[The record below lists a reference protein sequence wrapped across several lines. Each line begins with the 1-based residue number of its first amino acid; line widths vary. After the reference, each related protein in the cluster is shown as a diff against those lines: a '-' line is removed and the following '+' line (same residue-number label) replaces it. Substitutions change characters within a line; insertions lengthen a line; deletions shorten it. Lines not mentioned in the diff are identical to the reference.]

1 MEKVTLGCQGGAQ
14 TCPKSVILF
23 TVQMLLIC
31 VIVISSVIV
40 IASIMNISLNDNNME
55 MWIVLLS
62 SSIGY
67 VLPYPKLKQ
76 VKTNTSVE
84 DEIEQ

>member
-1 MEKVTLGCQGGAQ
+1 MEKVTFGCQGGAQ

-31 VIVISSVIV
+31 VIVI
-40 IASIMNISLNDNNME
+40 ASIINISLDDNNKE

-67 VLPYPKLKQ
+67 VLPNPKLKH
-76 VKTNTSVE
+76 VKISSSVK